1 MPHQCNH
8 GREPP
13 SWHCGTGIVPD
24 RDITGSWRDVDEP
37 WASLPAA
44 PPGRARAR
52 RGNCRLFDTG
62 RRNPARDGLSAG
74 GSWIR
79 TSGTAAQ
86 KPWISAT
93 FLAFGGIGVAP
104 PQEQSGTCPNVAVE
118 ELTHRW
124 RKMDSNFQYA
134 VAVNLVIAPFVQPR
148 RRAARTQA
156 PGRGDACDLLLL
168 SCWPRC

>member
-1 MPHQCNH
+1 MLTSPARLCRPRRLAGPVHAAATAGFSIQE
-8 GREPP
+8 GEIPRETDCLLEGAGFELLVPRHKSRGFP
-13 SWHCGTGIVPD
+13 QHSWHLGVSALPRRRKQIGT
-24 RDITGSWRDVDEP
+24 S
-37 WASLPAA
+37 
-44 PPGRARAR
+44 
-52 RGNCRLFDTG
+52 
-62 RRNPARDGLSAG
+62 
-74 GSWIR
+74 
-79 TSGTAAQ
+79 
-86 KPWISAT
+86 
-93 FLAFGGIGVAP
+93 
-104 PQEQSGTCPNVAVE
+104 PNVAVE